1 MATTQTAAPAAKKAA
16 PKAKGTSSIGIK
28 DAIWVIVI
36 CGIIAFAN
44 FFLNL
49 GSASHFEGGD
59 NTGSPLDI
67 WGTIYKG
74 GIIVPV
80 IHTLLLTVLFMAVER
95 VIALS
100 KCIGKEKLATFVGK
114 VKKNL
119 KAKDFDAVLK
129 NCDYQGGSVANVVRA
144 AVMAYKDADAAT
156 GIKKEVK
163 LARIQQAHEEAI
175 AVEMPTLTMNLPI
188 IATIVT
194 LGTLTGLL
202 GTVVGMIKS
211 FQALAQGGGGD
222 SVELSAGISEAL
234 INTAFGIGTS
244 WLAVVSYNFF
254 TNRIDK
260 IAFALDE
267 IGYSIAQTY
276 AATHA
281 EEA

>member
-1 MATTQTAAPAAKKAA
+1 MATTQKAAPAAKKS
-16 PKAKGTSSIGIK
+16 GSVGIK

-36 CGIIAFAN
+36 CVVIAFCN
-44 FFLNL
+44 FFFNF
-49 GSASHFEGGD
+49 GQSGNFEGGD
-59 NTGSPLDI
+59 PAGAPLNI

-74 GIIVPV
+74 GVIVPV
-80 IHTLLLTVLFMAVER
+80 IHTLLLTVLFMAIER
-95 VIALS
+95 VLALS
-100 KCIGKEKLATFVGK
+100 KCIGKEKLATFLAK
-114 VKKNL
+114 IKADL
-119 KAKDFDAVLK
+119 KALNFDAALQH
-129 NCDYQGGSVANVVRA
+129 CAAQGGSVANVVRA
-144 AVMAYKDADAAT
+144 TVMAYKEADAT
-156 GIKKEVK
+156 QGVKKEVK
-163 LARIQQAHEEAI
+163 IARIQQAHEEAI
-175 AVEMPTLTMNLPI
+175 AVEMPTLTMNLPL

-211 FQALAQGGGGD
+211 FQALASGGGD
-222 SVELSAGISEAL
+222 SVELSTGISEAL

-260 IAFALDE
+260 ISFALDE

-276 AATHA
+276 NATHA

>member
-1 MATTQTAAPAAKKAA
+1 MATQQKSAAPA
-16 PKAKGTSSIGIK
+16 KAKGTGSIGIK
-28 DAIWVIVI
+28 DAIWVIAV
-36 CGIIAFAN
+36 CAVIAFCN
-44 FFLNL
+44 FFLNF
-49 GSASHFEGGD
+49 GQASNFEGGD
-59 NTGSPLDI
+59 TAGSPLNI
-67 WGTIYKG
+67 WGTIFKG

-80 IHTLLLTVLFMAVER
+80 IHTLLLTVIFMAIER
-95 VIALS
+95 IFALS
-100 KCIGKEKLATFVGK
+100 KCIGNEKLAKFLAKIKTD
-114 VKKNL
+114 L
-119 KAKDFDAVLK
+119 KALNFDAALDHCNK
-129 NCDYQGGSVANVVRA
+129 QGGSVANVVRA
-144 AVMAYKDADAAT
+144 TVQAYKEADAAQ

-163 LARIQQAHEEAI
+163 IARIQAAHEEAI

-276 AATHA
+276 AATHTD
-281 EEA
+281 EA

>member
-1 MATTQTAAPAAKKAA
+1 MATTQKAA
-16 PKAKGTSSIGIK
+16 PKKQGFKGVKNAIIILVFAFIVAYLFYELVLGNVNNFT
-28 DAIWVIVI
+28 DATREVPKQ
-36 CGIIAFAN
+36 GN
-44 FFLNL
+44 ML
-49 GSASHFEGGD
+49 
-59 NTGSPLDI
+59 
-67 WGTIYKG
+67 GTIYKG
-74 GIIVPV
+74 GFVVPIIFG
-80 IHTLLLTVLFMAVER
+80 LLFS

-100 KCIGKEKLATFVGK
+100 VERIFGISACAGKGNVTKFVQN
-114 VKKNL
+114 VKAAV
-119 KAKDFDAVLK
+119 KADDFSKAQQL
-129 NCDYQGGSVANVVRA
+129 CDKQGGSIGNVV
-144 AVMAYKDADAAT
+144 AAT
-156 GIKKEVK
+156 LKAYEEMEHANGMKKKEK
-163 LARIQQAHEEAI
+163 IARIQQAHEEAI

-276 AATHA
+276 AATHTD
-281 EEA
+281 EA

>member
-1 MATTQTAAPAAKKAA
+1 MEATQKAA
-16 PKAKGTSSIGIK
+16 PKQQASKAKGTSSIGIK

-36 CGIIAFAN
+36 CAVIAFCN
-44 FFLNL
+44 FFFNL
-49 GSASHFEGGD
+49 GSPSNFVDGD
-59 NTGSPLDI
+59 TEGSPANI
-67 WGTIYKG
+67 WGTIFKG

-163 LARIQQAHEEAI
+163 IARIQQAHEEAI

>member
-1 MATTQTAAPAAKKAA
+1 MANTQVAAPAAKKA
-16 PKAKGTSSIGIK
+16 PKANGTSRIGIK

-49 GSASHFEGGD
+49 GSASNFEGGD
-59 NTGSPLDI
+59 TNGSPLNI
-67 WGTIYKG
+67 WGTIFKG

-80 IHTLLLTVLFMAVER
+80 IHTLLLTVLFMAIER

-114 VKKNL
+114 IKKDI
-119 KAKDFDAVLK
+119 KAKDFDAALK
-129 NCDYQGGSVANVVRA
+129 DCDKQGGSVANVVRA
-144 AVMAYKDADAAT
+144 AVIAYQQADQTT

-163 LARIQQAHEEAI
+163 IARIQQAHEEAI

>member
-1 MATTQTAAPAAKKAA
+1 MATNQKAA
-16 PKAKGTSSIGIK
+16 AVKKTSSIGIK

-36 CGIIAFAN
+36 CAIIAFLN
-44 FFLNL
+44 FFLNF
-49 GSASHFEGGD
+49 GQASNFEGGD
-59 NTGSPLDI
+59 PNGSPANI

-74 GIIVPV
+74 GVIVPV
-80 IHTLLLTVLFMAVER
+80 IHTLLLTVIFMAIER

-100 KCIGKEKLATFVGK
+100 KCIGKEKLAKFLAK
-114 VKKNL
+114 IKADL
-119 KAKDFDAVLK
+119 KGLNFDQALKDCDA
-129 NCDYQGGSVANVVRA
+129 QGGSVANVVRA
-144 AVMAYKDADAAT
+144 TVKAYQEADAT
-156 GIKKEVK
+156 SGVKKEVK
-163 LARIQQAHEEAI
+163 IARIQAAHEEAI

-281 EEA
+281 DEA